1 MTGKQVNRYLDLVKR
16 RLYIL
21 THSGIDWKP
30 EYTEELKQINQELEQ
45 PRPIVDRAVDRARK
59 EKQEYDSR
67 KKRSVPSIAGTP
79 PAGV

>member
-1 MTGKQVNRYLDLVKR
+1 MTGKQVNRYLELVKR

-21 THSGIDWKP
+21 NHSGIDWKP
-30 EYTEELKQINQELEQ
+30 EYTEELKQINRELEQ
-45 PRPIVDRAVDRARK
+45 LRPIVDWARK

-67 KKRSVPSIAGTP
+67 KKRSVPGIAGTP

>member
-21 THSGIDWKP
+21 NHSGIDWKP

-45 PRPIVDRAVDRARK
+45 LRPIVEQDRK
-59 EKQEYDSR
+59 EKRDYDSR
-67 KKRSVPSIAGTP
+67 KKRSVPGIAGTP

>member
-45 PRPIVDRAVDRARK
+45 PRPIVDRARK

-67 KKRSVPSIAGTP
+67 KKGSVPGIAGTP

>member
-21 THSGIDWKP
+21 NHSGIDWKP
-30 EYTEELKQINQELEQ
+30 EYAGELKQIEQELAKL
-45 PRPIVDRAVDRARK
+45 RPIMEQARE
-59 EKQEYDSR
+59 EKRDYDSR
-67 KKRSVPSIAGTP
+67 KKGSVPGIAGTP

>member
-45 PRPIVDRAVDRARK
+45 PRPIVDRARK
-59 EKQEYDSR
+59 EYDSR
-67 KKRSVPSIAGTP
+67 KKGSVPGIAGTP